1 MFLLEIADTLG
12 ALISFAGVLT
22 IVVGTVL
29 AVLLFFKKRFQ
40 HVPLIKNYHSLRRNL
55 GRAILLGLEFLVA
68 GDIIRSVT
76 GDPNLQSV
84 LILGLIVIIRSFLGI
99 TFEMEIDGRWPWQK
113 AKRTSGE

>member
-22 IVVGTVL
+22 ILMGTTFAVG
-29 AVLLFFKKRFQ
+29 LFVKKRFQ
-40 HVPLIKNYHSLRRNL
+40 GVSLLENYHSLRRNL
-55 GRAILLGLEFLVA
+55 GRGILLGLEFLVA

-76 GDPNLQSV
+76 GNPTLQSV
-84 LILGLIVIIRSFLGI
+84 IVLAVIVVIRSFLGI

-113 AKRTSGE
+113 AKR